1 MPISR
6 QDPIAAPMLLLRV
19 AAIGGFAGVLAA
31 CAGSEPV
38 LVDACPPAQIA
49 VPADRVGNANADGE
63 LRFVVTMDDL
73 ASSCS
78 HDGETVLVDL
88 DFVVTAS
95 PGPGLDV
102 ESVPVSYFLATID
115 PARKI
120 VDKQVVTIEIDLG
133 EAETERRVRQE
144 LTLRLP
150 VSTDAGGAN
159 YSLYV
164 GFQPDQ
170 QPG

>member
-1 MPISR
+1 
-6 QDPIAAPMLLLRV
+6 
-19 AAIGGFAGVLAA
+19 
-31 CAGSEPV
+31 
-38 LVDACPPAQIA
+38 
-49 VPADRVGNANADGE
+49 
-63 LRFVVTMDDL
+63 
-73 ASSCS
+73 
-78 HDGETVLVDL
+78 
-88 DFVVTAS
+88 
-95 PGPGLDV
+95 
-102 ESVPVSYFLATID
+102 VPVSYFLATID